1 MTDSL
6 VDLFLAAYFTIIGL
20 HYTATTIGLKHRDGR
35 TRIYYGAV
43 GSKTWI
49 IRWVFNSFRFAILM
63 LMITRLVEPAIDTWV
78 LGRFTFPLE
87 EIVRHAGALTMLL
100 SFFFISYTHAY
111 MANQWQSG
119 LNTEN
124 FRLLDQGPYAICR
137 HPLFSAVILG
147 MLGFAMALPSLF
159 TLVCLIAGVW
169 AMTRQAAEEEKRLS
183 EEPAYRAYSQRVG
196 RWIFTKASALVRA
209 G

>member
-35 TRIYYGAV
+35 TRVYYGAV
-43 GSKTWI
+43 GSKTWV

-63 LMITRLVEPAIDTWV
+63 LMITRLFAPAIDTWV
-78 LGRFTFPLE
+78 LGRFTVPVE
-87 EIVRHAGALTMLL
+87 ELVRPTGAIMMLV

-111 MANQWQSG
+111 MASEWQSG

-124 FRLLDQGPYAICR
+124 FRLLDKGPYAICR
-137 HPLFSAVILG
+137 HPLFSAVMLG
-147 MLGFAMALPSLF
+147 MLGLTLALPSLF
-159 TLVCLIAGVW
+159 TLICFVAGVW
-169 AMTRQAAEEEKRLS
+169 AMTRQAGEEEKLLN
-183 EEPAYRAYSQRVG
+183 EEPTYRAYSQRVG
-196 RWIFTKASALVRA
+196 RWLFSKATALESA